1 MADPPATLETRGQS
15 APLRPVAGPGLED
28 SEEISVL
35 ELLTLL
41 LRRRALIVASALVTF
56 AIVVGGTLAWP
67 RSFTSESIFVPQQRK
82 LPTGLS
88 GLAAQFGVM
97 LPNVDA
103 GQSPAFYADL
113 LGSRELLGAA
123 VDTKYSYRSSSGRI
137 TETLVDVYR
146 PWGPT
151 EAIRRERAIKKLGDH
166 VDAKAVARTG
176 VVTLAVT
183 TQSAELSQQ
192 VNQRL
197 LDLLNE
203 FNLQSRQ
210 TTAGAERRFTEQ
222 RLREVEADLRQ
233 AEDRLQSFLQ
243 RNRDYRNSPELSF
256 EQDRLARDVTLKQT
270 LFSQLTQA
278 FEQSRIEEVRD
289 TPVITIVEHPY
300 LPVRPDTRYVLL
312 KGLVALI
319 LGALI
324 GVGLALGREFFGRA
338 QQADAARF
346 AEFLA
351 LRRQLGRELLRPWLP
366 FKRSRQGP
374 SSDGAGEA
382 S

>member
-1 MADPPATLETRGQS
+1 MAGTTGIVEVRSQSSPLPATALSSDDPEQ
-15 APLRPVAGPGLED
+15 
-28 SEEISVL
+28 ISIV
-35 ELLTLL
+35 ELLTVL
-41 LRRRALIVASALVTF
+41 LRRRGVIALSALLTF
-56 AIVVGGTLAWP
+56 AIVVGITLAWP
-67 RSFTSESIFVPQQRK
+67 RSYTSESIFVPQQRK
-82 LPTGLS
+82 TPAGLT

-97 LPNVDA
+97 LPSLDA

-113 LGSRELLGAA
+113 LISHELLGAV
-123 VDTKYSYRSSSGRI
+123 VDTRYSYPAADGLA
-137 TETLVDVYR
+137 TGTLLDAYH
-146 PWGPT
+146 PWGAT
-151 EAIRRERAIKKLGDH
+151 AAIRRERAIKKLADH
-166 VDAKAVARTG
+166 IDAKAVARTG
-176 VVTLAVT
+176 VVALTVT
-183 TQSAELSQQ
+183 MPSAELSQQ

-243 RNRDYRNSPELSF
+243 RNRDYRNSPELTF
-256 EQDRLARDVTLKQT
+256 ERDRLDREVTLKQT

-312 KGLVALI
+312 KGLAALI
-319 LGALI
+319 LGGLI
-324 GVGLALGREFFGRA
+324 GVGLALGRELFGRA
-338 QQADAARF
+338 QRADATAF
-346 AEFLA
+346 AEFIA
-351 LRRQLGRELLRPWLP
+351 LRRQLGRELLRPWLS
-366 FKRSRQGP
+366 FKRTRQRT
-374 SSDGAGEA
+374 SADGAGGP

>member
-1 MADPPATLETRGQS
+1 MTGTERVAEIRGETGAQSPTALPADDPEQ
-15 APLRPVAGPGLED
+15 
-28 SEEISVL
+28 ISIV
-35 ELLTLL
+35 ELLTIL
-41 LRRRALIVASALVTF
+41 LRRRGLIFISALVTSVV
-56 AIVVGGTLAWP
+56 VVGTTLAWP
-67 RSFTSESIFVPQQRK
+67 RSYTSESILVPQARK
-82 LPTGLS
+82 ASAGVA

-97 LPNVDA
+97 IPNVDA

-113 LGSRELLGAA
+113 LTSHELLGAV
-123 VDTKYSYRSSSGRI
+123 VDTKYSYSSEGRVVAG
-137 TETLVDVYR
+137 TLLDLYA
-146 PWGPT
+146 PWGAT
-151 EAIRRERAIKKLGDH
+151 AALRRERAIRKLADH
-166 VDAKAVARTG
+166 VEAKAVTRSG
-176 VVTLAVT
+176 VVTVT
-183 TQSAELSQQ
+183 VTMPSAELSQQ

-210 TTAGAERRFTEQ
+210 TTAAAERRFTER

-233 AEDRLQSFLQ
+233 AEDGLQSFLQ
-243 RNRDYRNSPELSF
+243 RNRDYRNSPELTF
-256 EQDRLARDVTLKQT
+256 ERDRLDRVVTLKQT

-300 LPVRPDTRYVLL
+300 LPVRPDTRYALL
-312 KGLVALI
+312 KGLIALT

-324 GVGLALGREFFGRA
+324 GVGLALGGEFFARA
-338 QQADAARF
+338 QRADGAAF

-351 LRRQLGRELLRPWLP
+351 LRRQLGREFLRPWLS
-366 FKRSRQGP
+366 FKRFRQRA
-374 SSDGAGEA
+374 SSDGAGGA